1 MANSGLHKLG
11 HNQYGAHKTI
21 DVNKALDLK
30 YNHHLSYKEIGKIQ
44 GVSAQAVHAKIRHL
58 LPTPDTQYYQDN
70 RADILSN
77 IQLKL
82 LRQLDS
88 SRLKRMPAGSAVLAA
103 CQLYDKERLERG
115 QSTANADMRVLSGT
129 LEELKEQEKELMK
142 SLDMD
147 MDDPQES
154 DSATPETNDK

>member
-1 MANSGLHKLG
+1 MANSGPPRKSG
-11 HNQYGAHKTI
+11 RNQYGPHKII
-21 DVNKALDLK
+21 DVNRALDLK
-30 YNHHLSYKEIGKIQ
+30 YNRHLSYKDIGKIQ
-44 GVSAQAVHAKIRHL
+44 GVSAQAVHARIRHL

-77 IQLKL
+77 IQLEL
-82 LRQLDS
+82 LRQLDPT
-88 SRLKRMPAGSAVLAA
+88 RLKKMPAGSAVLAA

-142 SLDMD
+142 SLGMD
-147 MDDPQES
+147 PA
-154 DSATPETNDK
+154 DSATPKTNDK